1 MKKTLIGLAVSG
13 LAAGALAIGAMLG
26 AAQAG
31 ERMELNELGLSTPE
45 SILYD
50 AQNDVYLVSNINGNP
65 SAADGNGYI
74 SRLSP
79 DGTVLDLKWID
90 GESANVALNGPKGMA
105 ISGGVLYVSDIT
117 AVRLFDANT
126 GAPKASV
133 IIDGASFLNDAVA
146 GPDGSVY
153 ISDSGI
159 SFATGE
165 MVVVPGADAIYRV
178 DPGGST
184 KLVSGDLDRPN
195 GLAVKDGEILM
206 VAFGSKGLLSGYGP
220 DGAATSSKETGLGG
234 LDGIEILPDGSAL
247 ISSWATG
254 AVHKLT
260 PSGVSSVVVENVPTP
275 ADLGY
280 DTKRNRVL
288 VPIFTE
294 NRLVF
299 VDLD

>member
-1 MKKTLIGLAVSG
+1 MRKTLLG
-13 LAAGALAIGAMLG
+13 LAAAAFAMGSMLG

-31 ERMELNELGLSTPE
+31 ERMELNDLGLSTPE
-45 SILYD
+45 SVLYD

-74 SRLSP
+74 SRISP
-79 DGTVLDLKWID
+79 DGRVLDLKWID
-90 GESANVALNGPKGMA
+90 GEAEGVALNGPKGMA

-117 AVRLFDANT
+117 DVRLFDANT
-126 GAPKASV
+126 GAAMGSV
-133 IIDGASFLNDAVA
+133 AIAGAAFLNDAVA

-153 ISDSGI
+153 VSDSGI

-165 MVVVPGADAIYRV
+165 MQVVPGADAIYRV
-178 DPGGST
+178 DASGAT
-184 KLVSGDLDRPN
+184 KLVGGDLDRPN
-195 GLAVKDGEILM
+195 GLAVKDGTILM
-206 VAFGSKGLLSGYGP
+206 VAFGNKGLLLGYGP
-220 DGAATSSKETGLGG
+220 DGASQSSKETGLGG

-260 PSGVSSVVVENVPTP
+260 PGGESSIVVENVPTP

-288 VPIFTE
+288 IPIFTE

>member
-1 MKKTLIGLAVSG
+1 MRKTLLGLAVAAFAMGSMWG
-13 LAAGALAIGAMLG
+13 L
-26 AAQAG
+26 AQAG
-31 ERMELNELGLSTPE
+31 ERMELNDLGLSTPE
-45 SILYD
+45 SVLYD

-65 SAADGNGYI
+65 SAADGNGFI

-79 DGTVLDLKWID
+79 DGSVLDLKWID
-90 GESANVALNGPKGMA
+90 GEAEGVALNAPKGMA
-105 ISGGVLYVSDIT
+105 ISGGILYVSDIT
-117 AVRLFDANT
+117 DVRLFDANT
-126 GAPKASV
+126 GAPKGSV
-133 IIDGASFLNDAVA
+133 AIEGAAFLNDAVA

-153 ISDSGI
+153 VSDSGI

-165 MVVVPGADAIYRV
+165 MQVVAGADAIYRV
-178 DPGGST
+178 DASGAT
-184 KLVSGDLDRPN
+184 KLVGGDLDRPN
-195 GLAVKDGEILM
+195 GLAVKDGTILM
-206 VAFGSKGLLSGYGP
+206 VAFGNKGLLLGFGP
-220 DGAATSSKETGLGG
+220 DGASLSSKETGLGG

-260 PSGVSSVVVENVPTP
+260 PSGETSIVVENVPTP

-280 DTKRNRVL
+280 DSKRNRVL
-288 VPIFTE
+288 IPIFTE

>member
-1 MKKTLIGLAVSG
+1 MRKTLLG
-13 LAAGALAIGAMLG
+13 LAIGAFGIGLMLG

-45 SILYD
+45 SVLYD
-50 AQNDVYLVSNINGNP
+50 ALNDVYLVSNINGNP

-90 GESANVALNGPKGMA
+90 GEAEGVALNAPKGIA

-117 AVRLFDANT
+117 DVRLFDAST
-126 GAPKASV
+126 GAPKGSV
-133 IIDGASFLNDAVA
+133 AIDGASFLNDAVP
-146 GPDGSVY
+146 GPEGSVY
-153 ISDSGI
+153 VSDSGI

-165 MVVVPGADAIYRV
+165 MQVVDGADAIYRV
-178 DPGGST
+178 DASGAT
-184 KLVSGDLDRPN
+184 KLVGGDLDRPN
-195 GLAVKDGEILM
+195 GLAVKDGMILM
-206 VAFGSKGLLSGYGP
+206 VAFGNKGLLLGFGP
-220 DGAATSSKETGLGG
+220 DGAEQSSTETGLGG

-254 AVHKLT
+254 AIHKLT
-260 PSGVSSVVVENVPTP
+260 PSGEISIVVENVPTP

-288 VPIFTE
+288 IPIFTE

>member
-1 MKKTLIGLAVSG
+1 MRKSFLG
-13 LAAGALAIGAMLG
+13 LAAFAFGIGSMLG

-31 ERMELNELGLSTPE
+31 ERMELNDLGLSTPE
-45 SILYD
+45 SVLYD
-50 AQNDVYLVSNINGNP
+50 AQNDIYLVSNINGNP

-79 DGTVLDLKWID
+79 DGTVLELKWID
-90 GESANVALNGPKGMA
+90 GESEGVALNAPKGMA

-117 AVRLFDANT
+117 DVRLFDANT
-126 GAPKASV
+126 GAPKGSV
-133 IIDGASFLNDAVA
+133 AIAGSAFLNDAVA

-153 ISDSGI
+153 VSDSGI

-165 MVVVPGADAIYRV
+165 MQVVEGADAIYRV
-178 DPGGST
+178 DASGAT
-184 KLVSGDLDRPN
+184 KLVGGDLDRPN
-195 GLAVKDGEILM
+195 GLAVKDGTILM
-206 VAFGSKGLLSGYGP
+206 VAFGNKGLLLGFGP
-220 DGAATSSKETGLGG
+220 DGAARSSKETGLGG

-254 AVHKLT
+254 AIHKLT
-260 PSGVSSVVVENVPTP
+260 PSGETSIVVENVPTP

-288 VPIFTE
+288 IPIFTE